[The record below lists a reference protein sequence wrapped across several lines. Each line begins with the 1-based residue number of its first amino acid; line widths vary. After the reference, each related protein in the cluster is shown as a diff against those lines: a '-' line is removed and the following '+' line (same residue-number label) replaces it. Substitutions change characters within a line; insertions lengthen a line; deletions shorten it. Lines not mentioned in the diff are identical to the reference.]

1 MSTRPRLYVPTDLQ
15 AGGPVALDE
24 NQSKYLFRVMR
35 LNVGDE
41 VRLFNGR
48 DGEWLARVS
57 EILGKSAGLLKAE
70 TRLRRQA
77 VLTDLQLLFAP
88 LKKTRTDFVVEK
100 ATELGAEVIQP
111 VITEYTQSERV
122 RTDRLT
128 HIAME
133 AAEQTERLN
142 MPRVMDAVHLIKA
155 IENLPRDRRVYY
167 CDERGDNEGEE
178 WGGDENRARPMADV
192 LAEHGKGSAAILIG
206 PEGGFSP
213 QERQF
218 LRKTEGIYPVS
229 LGPRILR
236 AETAAVAALTL
247 YQAICGDW
255 KDAETGGVSDD

>member
-1 MSTRPRLYVPTDLQ
+1 MADVHEVEATDGVRFSWNVWPSSRLEATRMVVP
-15 AGGPVALDE
+15 
-24 NQSKYLFRVMR
+24 
-35 LNVGDE
+35 
-41 VRLFNGR
+41 
-48 DGEWLARVS
+48 
-57 EILGKSAGLLKAE
+57 LGCMY
-70 TRLRRQA
+70 T
-77 VLTDLQLLFAP
+77 P
-88 LKKTRTDFVVEK
+88 L
-100 ATELGAEVIQP
+100 
-111 VITEYTQSERV
+111 
-122 RTDRLT
+122 
-128 HIAME
+128 
-133 AAEQTERLN
+133 
-142 MPRVMDAVHLIKA
+142 KA

-167 CDERGDNEGEE
+167 CDERGDKEDEE
-178 WGGDENRARPMADV
+178 WGGDENRARPMAEV